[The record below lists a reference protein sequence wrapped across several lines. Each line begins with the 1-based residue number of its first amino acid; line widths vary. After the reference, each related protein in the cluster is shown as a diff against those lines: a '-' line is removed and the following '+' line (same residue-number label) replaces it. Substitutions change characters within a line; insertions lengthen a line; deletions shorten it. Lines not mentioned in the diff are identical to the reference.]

1 MRVVGFLSLSR
12 GSIPVFLCETYNTCY
27 FTGLG
32 LNKIEFI
39 IIFSYCTCGR
49 FKEKFKAL
57 MCIEV
62 CFHAVNLKAVNCFM
76 TKFTETILIKYIK
89 QSVK

>member
-1 MRVVGFLSLSR
+1 MSR
-12 GSIPVFLCETYNTCY
+12 GSITVFLCETYNTYY

-62 CFHAVNLKAVNCFM
+62 CFHAVNLKVVNCFM
-76 TKFTETILIKYIK
+76 AKFTETILIKYIK